1 MAGME
6 GMVRLGRVNMEGRW
20 GIFMLGK
27 PGILGKLGKLG
38 MLGMLGKCVLMLYQ
52 SFLIVTVHP
61 SPTGR
66 GGIGIAGID
75 RARIGR
81 LRPCQRAFPV
91 SSTFC
96 LQLLLHTIA
105 SNEMAATP
113 ARKS

>member
-27 PGILGKLGKLG
+27 LGKLG
-38 MLGMLGKCVLMLYQ
+38 MLGMLSMLGKCVLMSYQ

-105 SNEMAATP
+105 SNKIAATP
-113 ARKS
+113 ARKI